1 MLLDGWHNLAGY
13 RVYIR
18 NGQIVRGMLGQGRD
32 QRPAWLYR
40 YNPRLGVWS
49 SCVSMSVDA
58 FRSGVRR
65 GTVKIA

>member
-18 NGQIVRGMLGQGRD
+18 NGQIVRGMLDSGRD
-32 QRPAWLYR
+32 QRPAYLYR
-40 YNPRLGVWS
+40 YNPRLGIWS
-49 SCVSMSVDA
+49 SCVSMSVNA

>member
-1 MLLDGWHNLAGY
+1 MLLDGWHNVSGY

-18 NGQIVRGMLGQGRD
+18 NGQIVRGMRGQGRD

-49 SCVSMSVDA
+49 ACMSMSVDA
-58 FRSGVRR
+58 FRARVRR